1 MFIIYIN
8 INDIKIHY
16 KVEGEGK
23 PVILLHGWGANLN
36 TFNNI
41 SKSLSE
47 NFKVYSIDLPGFGES
62 VIGLPLSID
71 EVTNIIREFV
81 NKLEIDKPIILGHSY
96 GGRIAITYASKYD
109 VDKLVLVSSAG
120 IKEKLN
126 GRKKFK
132 IKLYKFFKKYHIKL
146 NLGSKDY
153 KDADNV
159 KKEMLV
165 KTVNQ
170 DLRKYMNKI
179 NVPTLL
185 LYGKND
191 MTTKEEMARTINKEV
206 NNSVLIMLDDCG
218 HFPYLD
224 RPYYFLLILNSFLL
238 GEKNGN

>member
-23 PVILLHGWGANLN
+23 PIILLHGWGANLN

-96 GGRIAITYASKYD
+96 GGRMRICNYALN
-109 VDKLVLVSSAG
+109 VF
-120 IKEKLN
+120 IK
-126 GRKKFK
+126 
-132 IKLYKFFKKYHIKL
+132 
-146 NLGSKDY
+146 S
-153 KDADNV
+153 
-159 KKEMLV
+159 
-165 KTVNQ
+165 
-170 DLRKYMNKI
+170 
-179 NVPTLL
+179 
-185 LYGKND
+185 
-191 MTTKEEMARTINKEV
+191 
-206 NNSVLIMLDDCG
+206 
-218 HFPYLD
+218 
-224 RPYYFLLILNSFLL
+224 
-238 GEKNGN
+238 

>member
-1 MFIIYIN
+1 M
-8 INDIKIHY
+8 
-16 KVEGEGK
+16 
-23 PVILLHGWGANLN
+23 LHGWGANLN

-41 SKSLSE
+41 SKNLSE

-62 VIGLPLSID
+62 YIGLPLSID
-71 EVTNIIREFV
+71 EVTDIIRDFV
-81 NKLEIDKPIILGHSY
+81 IKLKIEKPIILGHSY

-109 VDKLVLVSSAG
+109 IDKLILVSSAG
-120 IKEKLN
+120 IKEKLSK
-126 GRKKFK
+126 RKQFK
-132 IKLYKFFKKYHIKL
+132 IKLYKFFKRHNIKL

-170 DLRKYMNKI
+170 DLRKNMNKI
-179 NVPTLL
+179 KTPTLL
-185 LYGKND
+185 LYGKKD
-191 MTTKEEMARTINKEV
+191 MTTKEELAKTINKQIS
-206 NNSVLIMLDDCG
+206 NSVLIMLDDCG

-224 RPYYFLLILNSFLL
+224 RPNYFLLIINSFLL